1 MNPVYHGMTVCLT
14 DGCTG
19 TVVDVLIDA
28 RTGED
33 RYIVL
38 SVDGYFGPNRVAP
51 FSTVWQVDERAHL
64 ALTSHEAAAL
74 PLTSH
79 EAAALPRFDATAC
92 GEEAGLRSRP

>member
-1 MNPVYHGMTVCLT
+1 MNLLYHGMTVCLT

-19 TVVDVLIDA
+19 TVVDILIDA
-28 RTGED
+28 RTGKD

-51 FSTVWQVDERAHL
+51 FSTVWHVDERSHL

-74 PLTSH
+74 P
-79 EAAALPRFDATAC
+79 RFNAKAY
-92 GEEAGLRSRP
+92 GEEAGLRSRPHSTIGA